1 MSSKFVVFSDS
12 ADYERYWTGETDGA
26 GIPEMTKKV
35 EKAAQF
41 PTASNAYQAAAPNM
55 IMQFFRVGRRPTPV
69 NLRGLFR

>member
-1 MSSKFVVFSDS
+1 MSKFVVYSDS
-12 ADYERYWTGETDGA
+12 ADYERYWTGETEA

-41 PTASNAYQAAAPNM
+41 PTARDAYKAATPNI

-69 NLRGLFR
+69 NLRVR